1 MRSPLAALFPS
12 DAAMT
17 NGDAIEL
24 AIALPRLAPP
34 PLPPSLH
41 CLAATRSS
49 SGSSARLF
57 TKWMHCTGQAA
68 TASSTASLPSA
79 HWSTTL
85 AHPNRVSIQNV
96 VGAMS
101 AHLRHPMQALSSTN
115 AASCLPRSSSG
126 SPSLGPDHADS
137 GEGSISDWSLE
148 PRPLASHSLR
158 SRSKRARSVGD
169 VSTEAA
175 SLTSAAAADAYSPAR
190 SGWTAFCKM
199 RYAVFTSPS
208 VALGLS
214 ARTS

>member
-1 MRSPLAALFPS
+1 
-12 DAAMT
+12 
-17 NGDAIEL
+17 
-24 AIALPRLAPP
+24 
-34 PLPPSLH
+34 
-41 CLAATRSS
+41 
-49 SGSSARLF
+49 
-57 TKWMHCTGQAA
+57 
-68 TASSTASLPSA
+68 
-79 HWSTTL
+79 
-85 AHPNRVSIQNV
+85 
-96 VGAMS
+96 MS

-115 AASCLPRSSSG
+115 AASCLPQSSSG

-158 SRSKRARSVGD
+158 SRSNRARSAGD

-208 VALGLS
+208 VALGSS